1 MSSGAHAPGG
11 AERPVLSVRRG
22 VTVLFTGSKMNVLLL
37 AVPLAVVSECVP
49 LQLSCQSC
57 GTDTPLQRRV
67 G

>member
-1 MSSGAHAPGG
+1 M
-11 AERPVLSVRRG
+11 LSVRRG